1 MGWVIA
7 VISLATLGA
16 MVLLPN
22 YLAIRYAMFGGSEV
36 AAAGGA
42 AAAAAVGARPAR
54 KAAGWKWVQRGYMWK
69 ALSPFLFAFSV
80 ILGIAVGGVAGIVLV
95 SVMFLNLVLGFMGW
109 DAYIPGKR

>member
-22 YLAIRYAMFGGSEV
+22 YLAIRYALLGGSEA

-42 AAAAAVGARPAR
+42 AAATPAATTVRRRGRSL
-54 KAAGWKWVQRGYMWK
+54 VERGYMWK

-80 ILGIAVGGVAGIVLV
+80 ILGIALGGVPGIVLV
-95 SVMFLNLVLGFMGW
+95 AVMFLNLVLGFMGW